1 MSLPVYQIYDSN
13 VRGKFISFWVLK
25 ILERFIEVFKEPSK
39 KGVKIVFGSR
49 VRVICH
55 MFFVENFT
63 ALFFELNRFDKKK

>member
-25 ILERFIEVFKEPSK
+25 ILERFIEAFKEPSK

-49 VRVICH
+49 VICH

-63 ALFFELNRFDKKK
+63 ALFSELNIFDKKK